1 MNLNNL
7 TAVACTA
14 KTYHMNDVVVKTDQP
29 LGTLAVA
36 LLEPTGEGSFAL
48 WGMFSSVLAEH
59 NHFENYVM
67 VPLAETMLNSSSD
80 LRAEWEQYK
89 LMNPSYA
96 NDTDST
102 LNWFWT
108 RSAFYEEEAYLYPV
122 GILYEEPSFK
132 LPLAPFSLAS
142 ASSSDNVEQVNGG
155 WAILSSTF
163 SYNIAVML
171 AVLFF
176 V

>member
-7 TAVACTA
+7 TAMACTR
-14 KTYHMNDVVVKTDQP
+14 TYHINDVIVKTDQP
-29 LGTLAVA
+29 LGTLAIA

-48 WGMFSSVLAEH
+48 WGMFSSVLTEH

-67 VPLAETMLNSSSD
+67 VPLAEKMLNSSSD

-102 LNWFWT
+102 LNWFWK
-108 RSAFYEEEAYLYPV
+108 RSAFSEEEAYLYPV
-122 GILYEEPSFK
+122 GILYEEPSNK

-142 ASSSDNVEQVNGG
+142 ASNSDNVEEVNGG
-155 WAILSSTF
+155 WALLSSTS
-163 SYNIAVML
+163 SYDIAVML

>member
-7 TAVACTA
+7 TAVACTR
-14 KTYHMNDVVVKTDQP
+14 TYHINDVIVKTNQP
-29 LGTLAVA
+29 LGTLAIA

-48 WGMFSSVLAEH
+48 WGMFSSVLTEH
-59 NHFENYVM
+59 NHFENYAM
-67 VPLAETMLNSSSD
+67 VPLAEKMLNSSSD

-102 LNWFWT
+102 LNWFWK

-122 GILYEEPSFK
+122 GILYEEPSSK
-132 LPLAPFSLAS
+132 LPLEPFSLDS
-142 ASSSDNVEQVNGG
+142 ASSPDNVEEVNGG
-155 WAILSSTF
+155 WALLSSTF
-163 SYNIAVML
+163 SYDIAVML
-171 AVLFF
+171 FVLFF